1 MKKGENEIF
10 DDVSFSSE
18 CFVWSSR
25 INNADKKEL
34 MSLKGVGKVKA
45 ASIVEFRKGHCFL
58 NVGELSLVKG
68 IGSKT
73 IAKNDLI
80 ARKCK

>member
-1 MKKGENEIF
+1 MKF
-10 DDVSFSSE
+10 LMMLVFVVSVLFG
-18 CFVWSSR
+18 VVD

-80 ARKCK
+80 AGKCK

>member
-1 MKKGENEIF
+1 MKIF
-10 DDVSFSSE
+10 TIILLGFTLLFGVVD
-18 CFVWSSR
+18 

-34 MSLKGVGKVKA
+34 MRLKGVGKVKA

-73 IAKNDLI
+73 IAKNDLT
-80 ARKCK
+80 AGKCK